1 MLSLLSSEV
10 TNSVHNLLSSEVI
23 NSLARPNPSTRAT
36 LQVTTSSIKG
46 MAQQDSLAFREATEV
61 MATVM
66 ASHRTTTS
74 ATLVLVTTPNKVAML
89 ASRVSAASVTAKMD
103 SEVKL
108 DSEDKLDSEARVST
122 TRAALAALKDTQPA
136 SMEDTE
142 VISEEIN
149 AETSEETT
157 EDTKEVSLAKTSEET
172 TEDSK
177 EDYKEDSLA
186 RTSEETL
193 EDTKKDVSVET
204 TMRLLDNR
212 TGCSEELLS

>member
-10 TNSVHNLLSSEVI
+10 TYSVHNLLSSEVI

-103 SEVKL
+103 SEV
-108 DSEDKLDSEARVST
+108 KLDSEARVST

-212 TGCSEELLS
+212 TDCSEELLS